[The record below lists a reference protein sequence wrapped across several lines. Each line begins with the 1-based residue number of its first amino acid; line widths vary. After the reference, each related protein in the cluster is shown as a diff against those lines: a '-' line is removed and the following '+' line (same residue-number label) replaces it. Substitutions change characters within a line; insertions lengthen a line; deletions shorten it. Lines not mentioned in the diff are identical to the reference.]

1 MADGVGALR
10 SKVALACRILASQG
24 LMGDLTGHVSARVA
38 GRAAM
43 VIRCR
48 SEDET
53 GVLFTRKRQV
63 RETGLEGRGPGP
75 GKRFTAPIELPI
87 HGETYRAR
95 PEVGAVVHA
104 HPPAALMCGLAGV
117 PLQPV
122 FGAYD
127 PYALEIAAAGVPVFG
142 SAALI
147 DSQERAA
154 ELIAAMGDSPL
165 CLMRGHGVTVTGAT
179 VEEATL
185 RAIKLESLARIS
197 WELALS
203 GREVRELPAEEIE
216 PFLQRSQGS
225 GVIPGGQAMLWRH
238 YARLAGE
245 IL

>member
-10 SKVALACRILASQG
+10 SKVALACRILAAQG
-24 LMGDLTGHVSARVA
+24 LMGDLTGHVSARVP
-38 GRAAM
+38 GRESM

-53 GVLFTRKRQV
+53 GVLFTSRRQV
-63 RETGLEGRGPGP
+63 RDTGFDGRSPSP

-104 HPPAALMCGLAGV
+104 HPPAALMCGLAGI
-117 PLQPV
+117 PLRPV

-127 PYALEIAAAGVPVFG
+127 PYALEIAAAGAPVFG

-147 DSQERAA
+147 DSRERAA
-154 ELIAAMGDSPL
+154 ELLAAMGDSPL
-165 CLMRGHGVTVTGAT
+165 CLMRGHGITVTGVT
-179 VEEATL
+179 VEEATI
-185 RAIKLESLARIS
+185 RAIKLETLARIS

-203 GREVRELPAEEIE
+203 GREVADLPAEAVE
-216 PFLQRSQGS
+216 PFLQRSQGQ

-238 YARLAGE
+238 YARLAGQTP
-245 IL
+245 